1 MTNFNQLSN
10 EQRDIIQTLISQKK
24 SFTYISKVINKDRTT
39 ISKEIKRNR
48 YIKSNFFD
56 AFDPKGISSAVSK
69 CERLLKP
76 PYVCNNCPDKITCN
90 KHHLYYNSS
99 IAHKHYLE
107 TLKSSREGIDTDSS
121 MIDEIEHI
129 IVPLIKEKKQS
140 VNQVFANHKDI
151 LSMSKVTFYRYVNDG
166 VLSLTNIDLP
176 KKVKYKKRKKSN
188 RNTTYKRDVSIL
200 EKRRYEDYL
209 DFSVKH
215 PKMSK
220 VQLDTVIGKTSN
232 KKVLLTMYLVDTH
245 FMLIFLLE
253 KKISLYVTEVFKNL
267 KKELTISLYRKI
279 FRIILT
285 DNGTEFF
292 NPYEMEI
299 DYDNCK
305 KVCNVFYCKPY
316 SSWQKHEIE
325 VNHEY
330 IRRVLPKGSNFSK
343 LTNEQVKKLQN
354 HINSIPRDSLNGKTP
369 YLLTKKKYPEFIK
382 TLKCKYIKP
391 DDVSLNPKDILEDD
405 NNEKEL

>member
-56 AFDPKGISSAVSK
+56 AFDQKGISSAVSK
-69 CERLLKP
+69 CERLSKP

-176 KKVKYKKRKKSN
+176 KKVKYKKRKKLN

-209 DFSVKH
+209 DFTVKH

-253 KKISLYVTEVFKNL
+253 KKTSLYVTEVFKSL

-343 LTNEQVKKLQN
+343 LTNEQVKKLQD
-354 HINSIPRDSLNGKTP
+354 HINSIPRNSLNGETP